1 MYVLVSWQIDEAIY
15 KSVRTLSCNRTKN
28 QQTATCMHVYTNQ
41 TGSSC
46 GITAH
51 TLFIIMLRKTRTVD
65 AVYFHS
71 LRTSNQPDTIH
82 TYSLLLQKDNN
93 NDTSSKW
100 MSKLSANSPIILRAY
115 SSLLHSATAGH
126 TFVLSVSNTSVNT
139 ADDRPAWMPWLE
151 WLQCICAIM
160 Q

>member
-1 MYVLVSWQIDEAIY
+1 MKLYTKVYEHWAVTGQKISKQQPACMCIPTKRDHHVGSRHIAYLLLCCVKRVRSMLCTFTLCVRPIY
-15 KSVRTLSCNRTKN
+15 
-28 QQTATCMHVYTNQ
+28 
-41 TGSSC
+41 
-46 GITAH
+46 
-51 TLFIIMLRKTRTVD
+51 
-65 AVYFHS
+65 
-71 LRTSNQPDTIH
+71 QPDSIH